1 MKAGSKITHVQ
12 GKAVALPGND
22 IDTDRII
29 PARFMKVVTFDG
41 LGEHAFT
48 DDRAQARAA
57 GKVHPLDAP
66 TSQGAH
72 ILVVNKNFGC
82 GSSREH
88 APQALKRWGIDAL
101 VGESFAEIFAGNC
114 VTLGMPLLTGASDTV
129 QSMQKYL
136 NDHPGA
142 TLTLN
147 VENLTAST
155 ADGTSW
161 KLDMPKGVQSRLL
174 SGGWDSLG
182 PLLDNL
188 DKVQGTI
195 AQVPYLNGSFQR

>member
-1 MKAGSKITHVQ
+1 MKAGSKITQVG
-12 GKAVALPGND
+12 GKAIALSGND

-41 LGEHAFT
+41 LGEHAFS

-57 GKVHPLDAP
+57 GRIHPLDTPAA
-66 TSQGAH
+66 QGAH

-114 VTLGMPLLTGASDTV
+114 VTLGMPLMTGSSETIQA
-129 QSMQKYL
+129 MQKYL
-136 NDHPGA
+136 NDHPGQSVV
-142 TLTLN
+142 LD
-147 VENLTAST
+147 VESLTAT
-155 ADGTSW
+155 ASDGTRWS
-161 KLDMPKGVQSRLL
+161 LEMPKGVQSRLL
-174 SGGWDSLG
+174 TGDWDSLG
-182 PLLDNL
+182 PLLGNL
-188 DKVQGTI
+188 DKVQTTI
-195 AQVPYLNGSFQR
+195 ARVPYLNGSFQR

>member
-1 MKAGSKITHVQ
+1 MKVGSKITGVS

-29 PARFMKVVTFDG
+29 PARFMLVVTFDG

-48 DDRAQARAA
+48 DDRAQTRAA

-66 TSQGAH
+66 ASQGAH

-114 VTLGMPLLTGASDTV
+114 VTLGMPLLTGTSETIQA
-129 QSMQKYL
+129 MQKHL
-136 NDHPGA
+136 QDHPGA
-142 TLTLN
+142 SLTLN
-147 VENLTAST
+147 VEKLTAT
-155 ADGTSW
+155 ASDGTSW
-161 KLDMPKGVQSRLL
+161 DLQMPKGVQSRLL
-174 SGGWDSLG
+174 SGDWDSLG
-182 PLLDNL
+182 PLLGNL
-188 DKVQGTI
+188 DKVQTTI
-195 AQVPYLNGSFQR
+195 GQVPYLNGSFQR